1 MWADANNDDLC
12 AAVSVKGNRQ
22 MICVMNVNGPR
33 RRDVARLLA
42 GAVLLPAATRAAAGI
57 HQSQFVPLGGIEQW
71 IDIEGEDE
79 ANPVLLVVHGG
90 PGDVQWPQADKY
102 LPWQKLFTVVQ
113 WDQRGAGHTY
123 GHSGGDNTPDVTLR
137 RIADDGVEL
146 AEYLA
151 RRFNKKKIIVL
162 GHSWGSVVA
171 VTMVRERPELFA
183 AYVGTGQVESWAVM
197 VQSQFDL
204 LLAKARADKDE
215 TEIKELEAI
224 GKPDPSN
231 TRQFFTFTRNYRS
244 LWPLSDQEW
253 LNHLRAQAQTLKD
266 NKDFEDD
273 EKGQMFSG
281 KSVLPDQVREDLAK
295 TSTRIGTAFFVIQ
308 GRDDV
313 VTPTKA
319 AMDYFNLVQAPHK
332 ELVLIPDAGHFAFM
346 TSGSAFL
353 AALVG
358 KVRPIAVSR
367 GA

>member
-1 MWADANNDDLC
+1 MNI
-12 AAVSVKGNRQ
+12 NR
-22 MICVMNVNGPR
+22 PR
-33 RRDVARLLA
+33 RRDVAQLLV
-42 GAVLLPAATRAAAGI
+42 GVMLLPAVAWAAAGI
-57 HQSQFVPLGGIEQW
+57 HQSLYVPLGGVEQW
-71 IDIEGEDE
+71 ISIDGEDE

-102 LPWQKLFTVVQ
+102 VAWQKFFTVVQ

-123 GHSGGDNTPDVTLR
+123 GHSGGDSTPDVTLR
-137 RIADDGVEL
+137 RIAGDGVEL
-146 AEYLA
+146 ADYLA
-151 RRFNKKKIIVL
+151 QRFSKKKIVVL

-171 VTMVRERPELFA
+171 VTMVKARPDLFA

-215 TEIKELEAI
+215 SEIKELEAI
-224 GKPDPSN
+224 GTPDPTN
-231 TRQFFTFTRNYRS
+231 TDQFFHFSRNFRS
-244 LWPLSDQEW
+244 LWASADQEW
-253 LNHLRAQAQTLKD
+253 LQHLRTQAQSLKG
-266 NKDFEDD
+266 NKDFDDD

-313 VTPTKA
+313 ITPTKA
-319 AMDYFNLVQAPHK
+319 ARDYFNKVQAPYK

-346 TSGSAFL
+346 TSGEAFL

-358 KVRPIAVSR
+358 KVRSVAVAR